1 MQAVLR
7 PAFVRRL
14 SGTCPVSVRSLLG
27 GVRVIAGWPMDDK
40 LQVILDSLPEKPPR
54 SRLEPYCELIDEL
67 RRRGRTYREI
77 ARILVEKCQLQ
88 VSRSTVHDFVR
99 GRSRTKPKPAKRKT
113 PGSAETTSVSQPAV
127 TGRTTRANTANQ
139 GRPPVDEVQ
148 QRIAALKLRPAPE
161 QTSPKQFHYDP
172 SEPLRLPQKRRK
184 NPGDKAP

>member
-1 MQAVLR
+1 MQAALR
-7 PAFVRRL
+7 LAFVRRL

-27 GVRVIAGWPMDDK
+27 GVRAIAGWLMDDK
-40 LQVILDSLPEKPPR
+40 LQVILDSLPEKRPR

-113 PGSAETTSVSQPAV
+113 PGSTETTSV
-127 TGRTTRANTANQ
+127 AN
-139 GRPPVDEVQ
+139 
-148 QRIAALKLRPAPE
+148 
-161 QTSPKQFHYDP
+161 
-172 SEPLRLPQKRRK
+172 PQ
-184 NPGDKAP
+184 